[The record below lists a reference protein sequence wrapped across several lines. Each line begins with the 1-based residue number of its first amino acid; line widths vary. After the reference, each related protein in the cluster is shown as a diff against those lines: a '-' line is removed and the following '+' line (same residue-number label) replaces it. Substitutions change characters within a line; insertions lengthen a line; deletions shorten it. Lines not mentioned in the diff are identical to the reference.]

1 MSRRLVLLFLITC
14 VKAHGQP
21 PSPEAALT
29 LDACIRKALAV
40 PSALSVAR
48 LDRSIADRDHSIA
61 RAGLLPQAAA
71 TVAGIYTSPSQVT
84 PDAFAFVAANAVR
97 QYTGVGRIFLEL
109 DTSGRV
115 RAEIARARAGQQAA
129 QASSGIAERDLK
141 RAVAQAYYRLLLAR
155 RLVEAINSS
164 LVESQTFAQRVRL
177 LAEGGEASRADVVKA
192 ATQVA
197 ILRQTLSSAELAAT
211 LANQDLAAWWTP
223 DVDTLLRLE
232 DVFDAPLSEPPPP
245 ASPPGQFMRRLEFS
259 LLDAQKTTFQA
270 DARRTKALLRPQLAL
285 NFDYGLDSYRVNWQ
299 NRGYSAMAS
308 VNFPLFDWFRT
319 ANAARQFTLKAD
331 QITATRSIAERRY
344 SQEYSAALART
355 TSLRE
360 QILQAKE
367 QVTLAEE
374 DYKLSRIR
382 YEGGEGPAVDV
393 VVAQTQLVQGRS
405 SYYVSISNYLSAKL
419 DLEVA
424 AGK

>member
-1 MSRRLVLLFLITC
+1 
-14 VKAHGQP
+14 
-21 PSPEAALT
+21 
-29 LDACIRKALAV
+29 
-40 PSALSVAR
+40 
-48 LDRSIADRDHSIA
+48 
-61 RAGLLPQAAA
+61 AAA
-71 TVAGIYTSPSQVT
+71 AGA
-84 PDAFAFVAANAVR
+84 AFR
-97 QYTGVGRIFLEL
+97 
-109 DTSGRV
+109 
-115 RAEIARARAGQQAA
+115 
-129 QASSGIAERDLK
+129 
-141 RAVAQAYYRLLLAR
+141 
-155 RLVEAINSS
+155 
-164 LVESQTFAQRVRL
+164 
-177 LAEGGEASRADVVKA
+177 SR
-192 ATQVA
+192 
-197 ILRQTLSSAELAAT
+197 
-211 LANQDLAAWWTP
+211 
-223 DVDTLLRLE
+223 
-232 DVFDAPLSEPPPP
+232 P
-245 ASPPGQFMRRLEFS
+245 ASTPGQFMRRLEFS

-270 DARRTKALLRPQLAL
+270 DARRTRALLRPQLAL

-319 ANAARQFTLKAD
+319 ANTARQFTLKAD
-331 QITATRSIAERRY
+331 QITVTRSIAERRY